1 MIPVSHSSKAVA
13 MKDRVRRII
22 PQLIDPS
29 ELLGK
34 LLLQSMIN
42 QRPVVVVVEGKVFKA
57 FVRRIDIGNSD
68 PSVRLRA
75 SDTPEDV

>member
-1 MIPVSHSSKAVA
+1 
-13 MKDRVRRII
+13 MKDGVRRII

-57 FVRRIDIGNSD
+57 FVQRMDIGNSD